1 LDRLHALS
9 RLAQRAGPYLLL
21 EMLLPGGTLIAL
33 LLYLHQN
40 GHLRFLGGARRFAG
54 DIGRRIGND
63 LERTSL
69 AWESAP
75 AWPVTMNH

>member
-1 LDRLHALS
+1 MDRLYELS
-9 RLAQRAGPYLLL
+9 RLAQKAGPYLLL
-21 EMLLPGGTLIAL
+21 EMVLPGGTLIAL

-40 GHLRFLGGARRFAG
+40 GHLRFLGGARRFAD

-69 AWESAP
+69 GWQTGP
-75 AWPVTMNH
+75 VWPVTMNH